1 MPVGMEHDFMLVACV
16 VLWVASSDRVGWWSW
31 ERVQTVFAWLSV

>member
-16 VLWVASSDRVGWWSW
+16 VWVASSVKVGWWSW